1 MFFVESKVWE
11 DLSVKKQMWLPG
23 QKPHEKVLDKKTKIQ
38 SWKKLESVLKKKT
51 KANFQIEIYTS
62 VLIF

>member
-38 SWKKLESVLKKKT
+38 SWKKLESVLKKKQKQT
-51 KANFQIEIYTS
+51 FK
-62 VLIF
+62 